1 MTSRISILLRLKE
14 IGRYRHF
21 YIVLGF
27 FLGPVPLGSIKDLPA
42 ATCGEI
48 KASEGD
54 EMANGKYWIY
64 SDGFGG
70 VIEAYC
76 DGKSFNLDRVH
87 HETESCW
94 CHHISL
100 VFTS

>member
-64 SDGFGG
+64 SRLMVLEGSSRLTAMVSHLIWTEFIMKLNPVG
-70 VIEAYC
+70 VTI
-76 DGKSFNLDRVH
+76 FL
-87 HETESCW
+87 
-94 CHHISL
+94 
-100 VFTS
+100 